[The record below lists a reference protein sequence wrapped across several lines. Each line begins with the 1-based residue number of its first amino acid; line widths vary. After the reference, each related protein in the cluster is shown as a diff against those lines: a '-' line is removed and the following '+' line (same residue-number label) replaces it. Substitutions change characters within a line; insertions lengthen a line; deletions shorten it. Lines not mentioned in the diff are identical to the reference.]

1 MPRLPY
7 KPILAYTPECH
18 TAVPMRPWLEGGFDS
33 IMPMAYWNSDGVSPS
48 WCIDWLL
55 RGYCEECG
63 HCPGCA
69 VPVDKAQVML
79 DGYSHGSIVDPAHNK
94 VVHRLVS
101 LPLLIALLRSCC
113 SSLRA
118 CERSHSAV
126 SAVRDYSWEDY
137 AVNMSSEPGARGLS
151 IWRTLH
157 ANEWPTWKGIL
168 QQYNISRVLR

>member
-1 MPRLPY
+1 M
-7 KPILAYTPECH
+7 K
-18 TAVPMRPWLEGGFDS
+18 PWLEGGFDS

-55 RGYCEECG
+55 RGYCLECG
-63 HCPGCA
+63 HCPDCA

-79 DGYSHGSIVDPAHNK
+79 DGYSHGSIVDPAHNN
-94 VVHRLVS
+94 VVHRLVF
-101 LPLLIALLRSCC
+101 PLLLIVVLRSYC
-113 SSLRA
+113 SSLRV
-118 CERSHSAV
+118 CERSHCVV
-126 SAVRDYSWEDY
+126 SVLRSPLLCGSDYRWEDY

-157 ANEWPTWKGIL
+157 ANEWLTWKGIL